1 MAEMKRWLANCG
13 TLAVGLG
20 ASLLLAEGLLRLAG
34 VHYPAFYTVDS
45 QRGYALRPGAQGTW
59 TREGQGRVRV
69 NSAGFRGPEVSTTP
83 DPGVL
88 RIAVLGDSFTEGLQ
102 VDEPATWVQQL
113 QALLMSERTCGLR
126 RGHPAGV
133 EVLNF
138 GVGGY
143 GTGQELLTWRHLAR
157 RYHPDLVLLALYPGN
172 DFTDNEPQAHADRP
186 VFRLDNKGRLQL
198 DNSFR
203 SSASYRSRTSWPGQ
217 LVDGLINHSR
227 LLQLLNEAKNRW
239 ANRTPAPSQQPA
251 RQAAP
256 STPQASPQAWAL
268 TDALIGALAA
278 ETRAAGARFAVVS
291 TSSPDQLWP
300 RPEQRPAEP
309 FAQEQRFAALLA
321 ARRIPYLPL
330 APQLQRQ
337 ADLQRLTLHGFPG
350 QAPGEGHWNA
360 TGHRLAAAAIA
371 PLLCGL

>member
-1 MAEMKRWLANCG
+1 MKRWLTNMGA
-13 TLAVGLG
+13 LAVGLG
-20 ASLLLAEGLLRLAG
+20 VSLVLAEVMLRLVG
-34 VHYPAFYTVDS
+34 VHYPAFYRVDR

-59 TREGQGRVRV
+59 TREGWGRVRV
-69 NSAGFRGPEVSTTP
+69 NGAGFRGPEESTTP
-83 DPGVL
+83 APGVL

-102 VDEPATWVQQL
+102 VDEPATWPQQV
-113 QALLMSERTCGLR
+113 QALLMRDQTCGLR

-133 EVLNF
+133 DVLNF

-143 GTGQELLTWRHLAR
+143 GTGQQLLTWRHLSRA
-157 RYHPDLVLLALYPGN
+157 YHPDLVLLAVYPGN
-172 DFTDNEPQAHADRP
+172 DFTDNEPQARADRP
-186 VFRLDNKGRLQL
+186 VFRLDENGLLQL

-203 SSASYRSRTSWPGQ
+203 SSASYRSRTSWPGR

-239 ANRTPAPSQQPA
+239 AARSAAPSQQAA
-251 RQAAP
+251 RQAVP

-278 ETRAAGARFAVVS
+278 ETRASGARFAVVS

-309 FAQEQRFAALLA
+309 FAQEQRLAALLS

-337 ADLQRLTLHGFPG
+337 ADRQRLSLHGFPG
-350 QAPGEGHWNA
+350 QAPDEGHWNA
-360 TGHRLAAAAIA
+360 TGHRLAAQVIA
-371 PLLCGL
+371 PWLCRL